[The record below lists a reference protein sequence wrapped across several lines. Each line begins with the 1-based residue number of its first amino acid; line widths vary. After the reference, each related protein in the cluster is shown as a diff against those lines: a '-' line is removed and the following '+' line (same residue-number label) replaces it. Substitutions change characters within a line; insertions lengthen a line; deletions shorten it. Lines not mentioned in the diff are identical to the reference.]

1 MNQRNSTI
9 ELSSSFQPEIRRGR
23 VAGKSLKKIRYKQ
36 NCFLIRAI
44 LMVKKYIH
52 ENLQHTVKKHLSKKI
67 KKYSHFQTITNDN
80 SKHFFRFH
88 NKQYWHFRWVTPK
101 QYYTLFQTS
110 NNTDTFRELLVN
122 NTTHFPRVYMV
133 SAPPTPP
140 LSPPPPHSS
149 PL

>member
-9 ELSSSFQPEIRRGR
+9 ELSRSFQPEIRRGR

-80 SKHFFRFH
+80 SKHFFI
-88 NKQYWHFRWVTPK
+88 T
-101 QYYTLFQTS
+101 
-110 NNTDTFRELLVN
+110 NNTGTFVELLPN
-122 NTTHFPRVYMV
+122 NTTHFSRHQ
-133 SAPPTPP
+133 TI
-140 LSPPPPHSS
+140 LTHSENYW
-149 PL
+149 